1 MPDIPPL
8 SLSGLLHLQLGIGM
22 LEWEDTIC
30 RNRFSQLALVS
41 GMLQILDLRI
51 CQKESSLKLTYRNN
65 DTNVPRT
72 FIMMCTAVHSSA
84 FIERHVII

>member
-8 SLSGLLHLQLGIGM
+8 SLCGLLHLQLGIGM

-30 RNRFSQLALVS
+30 RNRFSQLALMS
-41 GMLQILDLRI
+41 GMLQKRI
-51 CQKESSLKLTYRNN
+51 KSKVDIYRNN